1 MVRGLRSTRDALT
14 LLKAQPEDRI
24 MAAAPQARET
34 VARESGFKT
43 NPDYKI
49 LFERSPRRVRVEF
62 NGETI
67 ADSTAAHLLFETRH
81 LPVYYFPRA
90 DVRMDLMTPTDHHT
104 FCPYKGTAAYWT
116 LKVGERT
123 AENAVWGYPQPFEE
137 VAAIGDFV
145 AFYWDRVD
153 HWYEED
159 EEIFVHPRDPYK
171 RIDAIQSSRLV
182 QIVVGGE
189 IVAETRRAR
198 FLFETRLPTRYY
210 IPPEDVR
217 MDLLVPSDKTT
228 ACPYKG
234 RARYYSVKI
243 GDQVYQDLV
252 WIYPDP
258 IAECPK
264 IKGLLCF
271 FNEHV
276 DEIRVDGKVVPKPV
290 TPWSKDWQDKAK
302 TVPDQR
308 GPVARP

>member
-1 MVRGLRSTRDALT
+1 
-14 LLKAQPEDRI
+14 
-24 MAAAPQARET
+24 
-34 VARESGFKT
+34 
-43 NPDYKI
+43 
-49 LFERSPRRVRVEF
+49 
-62 NGETI
+62 
-67 ADSTAAHLLFETRH
+67 
-81 LPVYYFPRA
+81 
-90 DVRMDLMTPTDHHT
+90 
-104 FCPYKGTAAYWT
+104 
-116 LKVGERT
+116 
-123 AENAVWGYPQPFEE
+123 
-137 VAAIGDFV
+137 
-145 AFYWDRVD
+145 
-153 HWYEED
+153 
-159 EEIFVHPRDPYK
+159 
-171 RIDAIQSSRLV
+171 
-182 QIVVGGE
+182 VVGGE

-252 WIYPDP
+252 WSYPDP